1 MIVYKRTQLIQN
13 ILNNI
18 LNNLKLYFLQDL
30 TLQIK
35 VYNVPC
41 KTKFYFMRYKY
52 RFIYSIKFEYK
63 ILYKKEIIISVLNFM
78 FMVILCEGI
87 YLK

>member
-1 MIVYKRTQLIQN
+1 
-13 ILNNI
+13 
-18 LNNLKLYFLQDL
+18 
-30 TLQIK
+30 
-35 VYNVPC
+35 
-41 KTKFYFMRYKY
+41 MRYKY